1 MISYLRSVSG
11 ADLLELFLKLI
22 LVLIQFHVQ
31 RMLAARDVLETQLRV
46 K

>member
-1 MISYLRSVSG
+1 M
-11 ADLLELFLKLI
+11 ELFIKLI
-22 LVLIQFHVQ
+22 LVLIQLQVL